1 MPQGGCLWPQGLSSS
16 TAIWSFGR
24 AGGLRLWAV
33 SWDSDAPSFWSYNQR
48 KVYFWSLKTSIF
60 KSQAGRYYVCVPFSR
75 TFDQTMQFASGTSL
89 SGFAHYS
96 TRKSKNHNVNIWR
109 TKIWSFWSHFSMPN
123 GGQWGCGDGHDH
135 GMCPQRDRTYS
146 GLFTAG
152 QLLIGLNVHSNLSR
166 LIRDGG
172 KWGGGDGYL
181 CPTMY
186 SLHCHHQN
194 DSVLRWAAVWDI
206 WMFH

>member
-24 AGGLRLWAV
+24 AGGLRLRAV

-75 TFDQTMQFASGTSL
+75 TLDQTMQFASGTSL

-109 TKIWSFWSHFSMPN
+109 TKIWSFSFFHAKRRTMRLRGWTWPRYVSTTWS
-123 GGQWGCGDGHDH
+123 DV
-135 GMCPQRDRTYS
+135 QRAVYS
-146 GLFTAG
+146 WT
-152 QLLIGLNVHSNLSR
+152 VTH
-166 LIRDGG
+166 
-172 KWGGGDGYL
+172 
-181 CPTMY
+181 
-186 SLHCHHQN
+186 
-194 DSVLRWAAVWDI
+194 WA
-206 WMFH
+206 